1 MFPLSAV
8 LFPHGELPL
17 HVFEPRYRQLTE
29 DCLAGD
35 GEFGVVLIARG
46 SEVGGGDQRF
56 AVGSV
61 AHIEAA
67 SRFDD
72 GRWALITEGRRRI
85 SVRRWLPDDPYPLAE
100 VEDLPDPP
108 APGDE
113 AVLLEARLV
122 EATAAVRRARTLAS
136 ELGSPAPVVADLGP
150 DGPDDGDHQAH
161 LWRLCAMAPLTAF
174 DSQALLETDDPG
186 TRLRRLSDLCD
197 AVSGDLSQLL
207 GGSRGPTDD

>member
-56 AVGSV
+56 AVWSV

-136 ELGSPAPVVADLGP
+136 ELGSPTPVVADLGE
-150 DGPDDGDHQAH
+150 GGGDFEQR
-161 LWRLCAMAPLTAF
+161 LWRLCTMAPLTAH
-174 DSQALLETDDPG
+174 DGQRILEADDPG
-186 TRLRRLSDLCD
+186 RRMALLIELCQ
-197 AVSGDLSQLL
+197 ALSGDLSALL
-207 GGSRGPTDD
+207 GRDGAKGPG